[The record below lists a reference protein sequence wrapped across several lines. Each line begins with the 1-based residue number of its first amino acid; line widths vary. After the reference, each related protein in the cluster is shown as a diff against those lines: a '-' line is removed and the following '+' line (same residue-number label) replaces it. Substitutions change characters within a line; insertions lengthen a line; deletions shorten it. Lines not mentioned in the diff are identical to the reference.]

1 MGCNC
6 LLANAG
12 FRIFLLP
19 YNINLILQDIKYMS
33 FSKFY
38 IWKAKKEFS
47 GAKLWLCKMNF
58 QNIIHKNCWNA
69 LIKI

>member
-1 MGCNC
+1 MIEKQNWRNHTCKS
-6 LLANAG
+6 
-12 FRIFLLP
+12 
-19 YNINLILQDIKYMS
+19 NIVDGMILDQDIKYMS